1 MVLRGLKNFAK
12 SIKYYFTPLGMI
24 TIFVTIGLFVAISG
38 IGGAISNLFNDLAK
52 TVGESNI
59 DWGAVGNSLW
69 RSITSLN
76 WDLTK
81 LMSFDWLSETL
92 KGGLAATGLGSTIDA
107 AANEIARCVGTIIV
121 CLMTFLIM
129 FILGIIVGY
138 VLLYFQVRSGIMKTV
153 WWKTILYGLLDI
165 VIQIALIAAFIGLVM
180 LWNPLMFILPLV
192 WFIIIEMISIIQ
204 AYLLHGIKKIKF
216 REVFNP
222 KVIGLCTLSDAI
234 ITVSGMATVALII
247 FITNPIVGLVI
258 GLPLLE
264 MVIIVSRF
272 SAESY
277 VVDKLDGTY
286 DKEVKEREERRAL
299 KKEKREAKKAN
310 KKGNK

>member
-1 MVLRGLKNFAK
+1 
-12 SIKYYFTPLGMI
+12 
-24 TIFVTIGLFVAISG
+24 
-38 IGGAISNLFNDLAK
+38 
-52 TVGESNI
+52 
-59 DWGAVGNSLW
+59 
-69 RSITSLN
+69 
-76 WDLTK
+76 
-81 LMSFDWLSETL
+81 
-92 KGGLAATGLGSTIDA
+92 
-107 AANEIARCVGTIIV
+107 
-121 CLMTFLIM
+121 
-129 FILGIIVGY
+129 
-138 VLLYFQVRSGIMKTV
+138 MKTV

-222 KVIGLCTLSDAI
+222 KIIGLCTLSDAI
-234 ITVSGMATVALII
+234 ITVSGIATVALIM
-247 FITNPIVGLVI
+247 FIANPIVGLVI

-286 DKEVKEREERRAL
+286 DKELESKKERKELRKQ
-299 KKEKREAKKAN
+299 KKQKSDAN
-310 KKGNK
+310 

>member
-1 MVLRGLKNFAK
+1 MILRGLKNFAK

-24 TIFVTIGLFVAISG
+24 TIFVTIGLFVAING
-38 IGGAISNLFNDLAK
+38 IAGAISTLFNDLAK
-52 TVGESNI
+52 TVGESSI

-69 RSITSLN
+69 GSITSLN

-81 LMSFDWLSETL
+81 LMSFDWIAETL
-92 KGGLAATGLGSTIDA
+92 KGGLAATGLQSTIDA
-107 AANEIARCVGTIIV
+107 AANQITHCVGTIIG
-121 CLMTFLIM
+121 CLMGFLIM
-129 FILGIIVGY
+129 FILGIVVGY

-165 VIQIALIAAFIGLVM
+165 VIQIALIAAFIGLVV
-180 LWNPLMFILPLV
+180 LWKPLMFILPLV

-216 REVFNP
+216 LEVFNP
-222 KVIGLCTLSDAI
+222 KVVGLCALSDAI
-234 ITVSGMATVALII
+234 ITVSGLATVALII
-247 FITNPIVGLVI
+247 LIANPIVGLVI

-286 DKEVKEREERRAL
+286 DKEEAKRLERKQAR
-299 KKEKREAKKAN
+299 KEKRAQKKTT
-310 KKGNK
+310 KKGNA